1 MNGIDLSQHNTITN
15 WNEVAKNVDFV
26 ILRAGYGKEFSQI
39 DKRFEEYY
47 AECKKRSIPVGC
59 YWYSYAKTKAE
70 AEKEA
75 EVFLKTIKDKQ
86 FEFPVYYDVEEY
98 NIFKLGKKAVSE
110 IITAFCEKVEKAGYF
125 TGFYSNPNFLHNVIN
140 DVVKSRFTLW
150 LAHWDSNTPYCKY
163 GIWQKSANGKIN
175 GISGNVD
182 IDFCET
188 DFTAQIKALGLN
200 GFSKTES
207 EKAETEIKITA
218 EINGKTYHG
227 TLKE

>member
-1 MNGIDLSQHNTITN
+1 MKGIDLSQHNIVTN

-39 DKRFEEYY
+39 DKKFEEYY
-47 AECKKRSIPVGC
+47 AECKKRNIPVGC

-75 EVFLKTIKDKQ
+75 EVFLKTIRGKQ

-98 NIFKLGKKAVSE
+98 DIFKLGKKSVSE
-110 IITAFCEKVEKAGYF
+110 IITSFCEKVEKAEYF
-125 TGFYSNPNFLHNVIN
+125 TGFYSNPNFLHNVVN
-140 DVVKSRFTLW
+140 DTVKSRFTLW
-150 LAHWDSNTPYCKY
+150 LAHWDCNTPYCEY
-163 GIWQKSANGKIN
+163 GIWQKSAKGKIS
-175 GISGNVD
+175 GINGNVD
-182 IDFCET
+182 IDFCTT
-188 DFTAQIKALGLN
+188 DFTAKIKELDLN
-200 GFSKTES
+200 GFSKTETKTES
-207 EKAETEIKITA
+207 EIKITV

>member
-1 MNGIDLSQHNTITN
+1 MNGIDLSQHNVVTN

-39 DKRFEEYY
+39 DKKFEEYY
-47 AECKKRSIPVGC
+47 AECKKRKIPVGC
-59 YWYSYAKTKAE
+59 YWYSYAKTKDE

-75 EVFLKTIKDKQ
+75 EVFLKTIKGKQ

-98 NIFKLGKKAVSE
+98 SIFKLGKKTVSE
-110 IITAFCEKVEKAGYF
+110 IIMVFCEKVEKAGYF

-140 DVVKSRFTLW
+140 DTVKNRFILW
-150 LAHWDSNTPYCKY
+150 LAHWDTNIPYWIY
-163 GIWQKSANGKIN
+163 SIWQKSAKGKIS
-175 GISGNVD
+175 GINGNVD
-182 IDFCET
+182 IDVCET
-188 DFTAQIKALGLN
+188 DFTAKIKELGLN
-200 GFSKTES
+200 GFPKPET
-207 EKAETEIKITA
+207 KAETEIKITV

>member
-1 MNGIDLSQHNTITN
+1 MNGIDLSQHNIVTN

-39 DKRFEEYY
+39 DKKFEEYY
-47 AECKKRSIPVGC
+47 SECKKRNIPVGC

-75 EVFLKTIKDKQ
+75 EVFLKTIRGKQ

-98 NIFKLGKKAVSE
+98 DIFKLGKKAVSE

-125 TGFYSNPNFLHNVIN
+125 TGFYSNPNFIHNVVN
-140 DVVKSRFTLW
+140 DTVKNKFTLW
-150 LAHWDSNTPYCKY
+150 LAHWNSYTPYCDY
-163 GIWQKSANGKIN
+163 GIWQRSSKGKIS
-175 GISGNVD
+175 GINGNVD
-182 IDFCET
+182 TNFCAT
-188 DFTAQIKALGLN
+188 DFTAKIKELGLN
-200 GFSKTES
+200 GFSKPET
-207 EKAETEIKITA
+207 KAETEIKITV

>member
-1 MNGIDLSQHNTITN
+1 MTGIDLSQHNIVTN

-26 ILRAGYGKEFSQI
+26 ILRAGYGKELSQI
-39 DKRFEEYY
+39 DKKFEEYY
-47 AECKKRSIPVGC
+47 TECKKRNIPVGC
-59 YWYSYAKTKAE
+59 YWYSYAKSKSE

-75 EVFLKTIKDKQ
+75 EVFLKTIKCKQ

-98 NIFKLGKKAVSE
+98 SIFKLGKKAVSE

-140 DVVKSRFTLW
+140 DTVKRRFTLW
-150 LAHWDSNTPYCKY
+150 LAHWDNTPYCIY
-163 GIWQKSANGKIN
+163 GIWQKSAKGKIS

-182 IDFCET
+182 INVCET
-188 DFTAQIKALGLN
+188 DFTSRIKALGFN
-200 GFSKTES
+200 GFSKP
-207 EKAETEIKITA
+207 ETEIKITV
-218 EINGKTYHG
+218 EFNGKTYHG

>member
-1 MNGIDLSQHNTITN
+1 MNGIDLSQHNIVTN

-39 DKRFEEYY
+39 DKKFEEYY
-47 AECKKRSIPVGC
+47 AECKKRNIPVGC
-59 YWYSYAKTKAE
+59 YWYSYAKSKDE

-75 EVFLKTIKDKQ
+75 EVFLKTIKGKQ

-140 DVVKSRFTLW
+140 DTVKSKFTLW
-150 LAHWDSNTPYCKY
+150 LAHWNSYTPYCDY
-163 GIWQKSANGKIN
+163 GIWQRASNSKIN
-175 GISGNVD
+175 GINGNVD
-182 IDFCET
+182 IDFCTT
-188 DFTAQIKALGLN
+188 DFTAIIKKLGLN
-200 GFSKTES
+200 GFSKPET
-207 EKAETEIKITA
+207 KAETEIKITI

>member
-1 MNGIDLSQHNTITN
+1 MNGIDLSHHNIITD
-15 WNEVAKNVDFV
+15 WNEVAKSVDFV
-26 ILRAGYGKEFSQI
+26 ILRAGYGKELSQI
-39 DKRFEEYY
+39 DKKFEEYY
-47 AECKKRSIPVGC
+47 AECKKRNIPVGC
-59 YWYSYAKTKAE
+59 YWYSYAKSKNE

-75 EVFLKTIKDKQ
+75 EVFLKIIKGKQ
-86 FEFPVYYDVEEY
+86 FEFPVFYDIEEY

-140 DVVKSRFTLW
+140 DTVKKRFTLW
-150 LAHWDSNTPYCKY
+150 LAHWNANRPYCDY
-163 GIWQKSANGKIN
+163 GIWQKSSKGKIS

-182 IDFCET
+182 IDFCTT
-188 DFTAQIKALGLN
+188 DFTTKIKELGLN
-200 GFSKTES
+200 GFSKTETKTES
-207 EKAETEIKITA
+207 EIKITV

>member
-1 MNGIDLSQHNTITN
+1 MNGIDLSQHNIVTN

-39 DKRFEEYY
+39 DKKFEEYY
-47 AECKKRSIPVGC
+47 AECKKRKIPVGC
-59 YWYSYAKTKAE
+59 YWYSYAKSKAE

-75 EVFLKTIKDKQ
+75 EVFLKTIKGKQ

-110 IITAFCEKVEKAGYF
+110 IITVFCEKVEKAGYF

-140 DVVKSRFTLW
+140 DTVKSRFTLW
-150 LAHWDSNTPYCKY
+150 LAHWETNKPYCDY
-163 GIWQKSANGKIN
+163 GMWQKSSRGKISGIN
-175 GISGNVD
+175 GDVD
-182 IDFCET
+182 LDVCET
-188 DFTAQIKALGLN
+188 DFTAQIKTLGLN
-200 GFSKTES
+200 GFSKTE
-207 EKAETEIKITA
+207 TNPEIKITV
-218 EINGKTYHG
+218 EFNGKKYHG

>member
-1 MNGIDLSQHNTITN
+1 MNGIDLSQHNVVTD

-39 DKRFEEYY
+39 DKKFEEYY

-59 YWYSYAKTKAE
+59 YWYSYAKSKAE

-75 EVFLKTIKDKQ
+75 EVFLKTIKGKQ

-98 NIFKLGKKAVSE
+98 AIFKLGKKAVSE

-125 TGFYSNPNFLHNVIN
+125 TGFYSNPNFLHNVVN
-140 DVVKSRFTLW
+140 DAVKSRFTLW
-150 LAHWDSNTPYCKY
+150 LAHWDTKNPYCDY
-163 GIWQKSANGKIN
+163 GLWQKSAKGNIS

-182 IDFCET
+182 INVCET
-188 DFTAQIKALGLN
+188 DFTSQIKALGFN
-200 GFSKTES
+200 GFSKNE
-207 EKAETEIKITA
+207 AETEIKITV
-218 EINGKTYHG
+218 EFNGKTYHG

>member
-1 MNGIDLSQHNTITN
+1 MNGIDLSQHNIVTN

-39 DKRFEEYY
+39 DKKFEEYY
-47 AECKKRSIPVGC
+47 AECKKRNIPVGC

-75 EVFLKTIKDKQ
+75 EVFLKTIRGKQ

-98 NIFKLGKKAVSE
+98 DIFKLGKKAVSE
-110 IITAFCEKVEKAGYF
+110 IITAFCEKVEKAEYF
-125 TGFYSNPNFLHNVIN
+125 TGFYSNPNFLHNVIK

-150 LAHWDSNTPYCKY
+150 LAHWNASKPYCDC
-163 GIWQKSANGKIN
+163 GIWQKSAKGKIS

-182 IDFCET
+182 IDLCAT
-188 DFTAQIKALGLN
+188 DFTAKIKELGLN
-200 GFSKTES
+200 GFSKF
-207 EKAETEIKITA
+207 EKKPEIKITV
-218 EINGKTYHG
+218 EFNGKTYHG

>member
-1 MNGIDLSQHNTITN
+1 MNGIDLSQHNNVTN

-39 DKRFEEYY
+39 DKKFEEYY
-47 AECKKRSIPVGC
+47 AECKKRKIPVGC
-59 YWYSYAKTKAE
+59 YWYSYAKSKDE

-75 EVFLKTIKDKQ
+75 EVFLKTIKGKQ
-86 FEFPVYYDVEEY
+86 FEMPVYYDVEEY

-140 DVVKSRFTLW
+140 DTVKSRFTLW
-150 LAHWDSNTPYCKY
+150 LAQWNTNTPYCEY
-163 GIWQKSANGKIN
+163 GIWQKSSKGKIS

-182 IDFCET
+182 INVCET
-188 DFTAQIKALGLN
+188 DFTSQIKALGFN
-200 GFSKTES
+200 GFSKPET
-207 EKAETEIKITA
+207 KPETEIKITV
-218 EINGKTYHG
+218 EFNGKTYHG
-227 TLKE
+227 ILKE